1 MLLCGRRYFNT
12 VALHGLFID
21 RERGENSFMQAL
33 NTLADTLS
41 VYASG
46 MYMISIVEL
55 IFVLYCLDLCF

>member
-1 MLLCGRRYFNT
+1 
-12 VALHGLFID
+12 
-21 RERGENSFMQAL
+21 MQAL

-55 IFVLYCLDLCF
+55 ILYCTVWICAFDHTKGFTMAYGRFLCLDRRSD